1 MSKAKLL
8 WKRHWEE
15 DGQRESLVVY
25 EEPPKSTYKWEKKN
39 SSLKRNCLHYQRK
52 LYTPW
57 QWNDYQLVKGKNEGE
72 TSNFMT
78 AFNDIPF
85 PHLQPLTP
93 LWIAQDH
100 TKL

>member
-1 MSKAKLL
+1 MDNVKALL
-8 WKRHWEE
+8 CTRSPLKALINGE
-15 DGQRESLVVY
+15 
-25 EEPPKSTYKWEKKN
+25 KN
-39 SSLKRNCLHYQRK
+39 SSLKWNCLHYQRK